1 MISNPKVTI
10 NQQNLDLNVSWSSSP
25 NKTFGNL
32 SLLNISGKESPDFA
46 TLELNEYLLGSQ
58 FDKNIKNISFMS
70 SGLSDDECE
79 FANTWVEGNL
89 GGENSFYISTVEFG
103 ASYPKKVSIQHFLD
117 DEMLD
122 EEIIDNIDSKVIF
135 TTRPFVNINKVKII
149 FLESWAPYSYAHL
162 QSWKM
167 GGNIVFTGEDI
178 NELKLSENTDPISNR
193 LEIDTAHIEILDL
206 NNNFN
211 LLEKKNVNMF
221 VSNGGKVNISVNIV
235 ENDIEQ
241 EIFLG
246 EYYIKNVSFGTHHS
260 LILDCESF
268 LGIMDKIPFSESDM
282 LYDLNQGNLPTLKE
296 SIDRI
301 FEKVLSSLNIPQNKW
316 SEYYELDDGFDSI
329 LDYGYI
335 PPQTC
340 RSALQQVCFAHNL
353 TVLDNRGAK
362 ILIKHNNLDGTIN
375 QISVDRVVSQP
386 NFELLDTIS
395 TATINVHSYSQGEE
409 QKILDIDAPGEYLF
423 DGPTYVTS
431 VNVIEGTAPQVLYN
445 INGIRVNSDGSHFK
459 LEVYGEKFKDAP
471 YEYLIKTNIQNGKDT
486 KLSDSKSIIKYNAD
500 SVIKNATSFFNK
512 YCLKLKIQYINKN
525 ERTGSKLSLDLVN
538 KIFNGI
544 LVYQSLDV
552 AHGMVADA
560 EILGT
565 DQSR

>member
-70 SGLSDDECE
+70 SGLSDEECE

-431 VNVIEGTAPQVLYN
+431 VNVIEGTAPQVSYN
-445 INGIRVNSDGSHFK
+445 INGIKVNSDGSHFK
-459 LEVYGEKFKDAP
+459 LEVYGQKFKDAP
-471 YEYLIKTNIQNGKDT
+471 YEYLIKANIQNGKDT

>member
-70 SGLSDDECE
+70 SGLSDEECE

-431 VNVIEGTAPQVLYN
+431 VNLIEGTAPQVLYN

-471 YEYLIKTNIQNGKDT
+471 YEYLIKTNIQKGKDT

>member
-58 FDKNIKNISFMS
+58 FGKNIKNISFMS
-70 SGLSDDECE
+70 SGLSDEECE

-241 EIFLG
+241 ETFLG
-246 EYYIKNVSFGTHHS
+246 EYYIKNVSFGTNHS

>member
-58 FDKNIKNISFMS
+58 FGKNIKNISFMS
-70 SGLSDDECE
+70 SGLSDEECE

>member
-246 EYYIKNVSFGTHHS
+246 RYYIKNVSFGTNHS

>member
-58 FDKNIKNISFMS
+58 FGKNIKNISFMS
-70 SGLSDDECE
+70 SGLSDEECE

-221 VSNGGKVNISVNIV
+221 VSTGGEVNISVNIV

-246 EYYIKNVSFGTHHS
+246 RYYIKNVSFGTNHS

-353 TVLDNRGAK
+353 TVFDNRNTK
-362 ILIKHNNLDGTIN
+362 ILIKNNNLNGTVN

-386 NFELLDTIS
+386 SFELLDTIS

-431 VNVIEGTAPQVLYN
+431 VNVIEGTAPQVSYN
-445 INGIRVNSDGSHFK
+445 INGISINSDGSHFK
-459 LEVYGEKFKDAP
+459 LEVYGQKFKDAP
-471 YEYLIKTNIQNGKDT
+471 YDYLIKTNIQNGKDT

-525 ERTGSKLSLDLVN
+525 EGTGSKLSLDLVN

-565 DQSR
+565 DQSQ

>member
-70 SGLSDDECE
+70 SGLSDEECE